1 MRFERLL
8 REDLW
13 LITSASLLLMAAIGL
28 IMGQAAKSP
37 GGRVD
42 SWWVWATIVGYLAV
56 MSVAMKKSP
65 LVAMCESPVVAK

>member
-28 IMGQAAKSP
+28 TMGQAATTP

-42 SWWVWATIVGYLAV
+42 SSWVWATIVGYLAV
-56 MSVAMKKSP
+56 IGLMVARILIGRRYRPPGS
-65 LVAMCESPVVAK
+65 LA